1 MGGKYILEATGIDKA
16 FSGVTVLKG
25 AELCI
30 EPGELHAL
38 MGENGAGKSTLMKI
52 IMGIYTKDAGKVILD
67 GKEVEFKSAREALDA
82 GISMIH
88 QELSPIPEMTV
99 AENVFL
105 GREQKKIKGLPF
117 VDKKQLNQKTQELL
131 VEYELDQYIK
141 PTMKMKNLNIA
152 QIQMME
158 IIKAV
163 SYNSKVII
171 MDEPTSSLSEKET
184 ETLFHIID
192 NLRAKKVGI
201 IYISHRMEEVFEL
214 ADRVSV
220 LRDGQFIGCMK
231 VADASREQLINM
243 MVGRELEGGYPTN
256 TAKKGEVVLELK
268 NFTRKGVFEDVNLK
282 VRAGEILGLAGLVGA
297 GRSEVMRALV
307 GYDKLDSG
315 EIYLEG
321 KQITIR
327 HPQDAIKHHI
337 VMASEDRKELG
348 LVLCRNIKEN
358 VSLQNFDKLSGASF
372 IQKPKERKLAK
383 EYTEKMATKM
393 NGIDDL
399 VSSLSGGNQQKVVLA
414 KCLMSEPII
423 CENDDMGMGALSA
436 AQAAGRDDI
445 IIGGVDGLDDA
456 VAAVKDGSY
465 GVSVLQDSAGQ
476 GRVGVDVA
484 VAAAKGEEVEPD
496 TRIPFRPIT
505 KDNVDAYL
513 EGGVDAISGDDAAED
528 TTEEKTD
535 EAADDTAAEDTTEEE
550 AK

>member
-1 MGGKYILEATGIDKA
+1 MLAGKYILEAKGIDKS

-25 AELCI
+25 AELNI

-67 GKEVEFKSAREALDA
+67 GQEVDFKSARDALDA

-117 VDKKQLNQKTQELL
+117 VDKKELNKKTQELL
-131 VEYELDQYIK
+131 EEYELSEFIR
-141 PTMKMKNLNIA
+141 PNMKMKDLNIA

-184 ETLFHIID
+184 ETLFRIID
-192 NLRAKKVGI
+192 SLKAKNVGI

-220 LRDGQFIGCMK
+220 LRDGQFIGCVK
-231 VADASREQLINM
+231 VAEASREQLINM
-243 MVGRELEGGYPTN
+243 MVGRELEGGYPKN

-268 NFTRKGVFEDVNLK
+268 NFTRKGVFENVNLK
-282 VRAGEILGLAGLVGA
+282 VRAGEILGMAGLVGA

-315 EIYLEG
+315 EIILEG
-321 KQITIR
+321 QKIEIN
-327 HPQDAIKHHI
+327 HPKDAIQHHI
-337 VMASEDRKELG
+337 IMASEDRKQLG
-348 LVLCRNIKEN
+348 LVLCRSIKEN
-358 VSLQNFDKLSGASF
+358 VSLQNFDKMSTGSF
-372 IQKPKERKLAK
+372 INKLKENKLAN

-393 NGIDDL
+393 NGIGDL

-414 KCLMSEPII
+414 KCLLSDPKVLIMDEPTRGIDVGAKAAIYNIMIDLAKQGIAIIMISSEMPELIGMS
-423 CENDDMGMGALSA
+423 DRVMVM
-436 AQAAGRDDI
+436 AGGKVR
-445 IIGGVDGLDDA
+445 GELE
-456 VAAVKDGSY
+456 
-465 GVSVLQDSAGQ
+465 
-476 GRVGVDVA
+476 
-484 VAAAKGEEVEPD
+484 GEEAQSQQA
-496 TRIPFRPIT
+496 IMNLAF
-505 KDNVDAYL
+505 
-513 EGGVDAISGDDAAED
+513 GGE
-528 TTEEKTD
+528 
-535 EAADDTAAEDTTEEE
+535 
-550 AK
+550 

>member
-1 MGGKYILEATGIDKA
+1 MAGKYILEAKGIDKS

-25 AELCI
+25 AELNI

-67 GKEVEFKSAREALDA
+67 GQETNFKSAREALDA

-117 VDKKQLNQKTQELL
+117 VDKKELNKKTQELL
-131 VEYELDQYIK
+131 EEYELSEFIR
-141 PTMKMKNLNIA
+141 PNMKMKDLNIA

-184 ETLFHIID
+184 ETLFRIID
-192 NLRAKKVGI
+192 SLKAKNVGI

-220 LRDGQFIGCMK
+220 LRDGQFIGCVK
-231 VADASREQLINM
+231 VAEASREQLINM
-243 MVGRELEGGYPTN
+243 MVGRELEGGYPKN

-268 NFTRKGVFEDVNLK
+268 NFTRKGVFENVNLK
-282 VRAGEILGLAGLVGA
+282 VRAGEILGMAGLVGA

-315 EIYLEG
+315 EIILEG
-321 KQITIR
+321 QKIEIN
-327 HPQDAIKHHI
+327 HPKDAIKHHI
-337 VMASEDRKELG
+337 IMASEDRKQLG
-348 LVLCRNIKEN
+348 LVLCRSIKEN
-358 VSLQNFDKLSGASF
+358 VSLQNFDKMSTGSF
-372 IQKPKERKLAK
+372 INKLKENKLAN

-393 NGIDDL
+393 NGIGDL

-414 KCLMSEPII
+414 KCLLSDPKVLIMDEPTRGIDVGAKAAIYNIMIDLAKQGIAIIMISSEMPELIGMS
-423 CENDDMGMGALSA
+423 DRVMVM
-436 AQAAGRDDI
+436 AGGKVR
-445 IIGGVDGLDDA
+445 GELE
-456 VAAVKDGSY
+456 
-465 GVSVLQDSAGQ
+465 
-476 GRVGVDVA
+476 
-484 VAAAKGEEVEPD
+484 GEEAQSQQA
-496 TRIPFRPIT
+496 IMNLAF
-505 KDNVDAYL
+505 
-513 EGGVDAISGDDAAED
+513 GGE
-528 TTEEKTD
+528 
-535 EAADDTAAEDTTEEE
+535 
-550 AK
+550 

>member
-1 MGGKYILEATGIDKA
+1 MAGKYILEAKGIDKS

-52 IMGIYTKDAGKVILD
+52 IMGIYTKDAGKVILE
-67 GKEVEFKSAREALDA
+67 GQEVNFKSAREALDA

-117 VDKKQLNQKTQELL
+117 VDKKELNRKTQELL
-131 VEYELDQYIK
+131 EEYDLSEYIK
-141 PTMKMKNLNIA
+141 PNMKMKDLNIA

-184 ETLFHIID
+184 ETLFRIIA
-192 NLRAKKVGI
+192 NLKEKKVGI

-220 LRDGQFIGCMK
+220 LRDGQFIGCVK

-243 MVGRELEGGYPTN
+243 MVGRELEGGYPSN
-256 TAKKGEVVLELK
+256 TAEKGEVVLELK
-268 NFTRKGVFEDVNLK
+268 NFTRKGVFKNVNLQ
-282 VRAGEILGLAGLVGA
+282 VHAGEILGMAGLVGA

-315 EIYLEG
+315 EIILEG
-321 KQITIR
+321 KKIEIK
-327 HPQDAIKHHI
+327 HPKDAIKHHI
-337 VMASEDRKELG
+337 IMASEDRKQLG

-358 VSLQNFDKLSGASF
+358 VSLQNFDKMSTGSF
-372 IQKPKERKLAK
+372 INKVKEIQLAK
-383 EYTEKMATKM
+383 QYTEEMSTKM
-393 NGIDDL
+393 NGIGDL

-414 KCLMSEPII
+414 KCLMSDPKVLIMDEPTRGIDVGAKATIYNIMINLAKQGIAII
-423 CENDDMGMGALSA
+423 MISSEMPELIGMS
-436 AQAAGRDDI
+436 D
-445 IIGGVDGLDDA
+445 
-456 VAAVKDGSY
+456 
-465 GVSVLQDSAGQ
+465 
-476 GRVGVDVA
+476 RVIVMAEGEV
-484 VAAAKGEEVEPD
+484 KGELV
-496 TRIPFRPIT
+496 
-505 KDNVDAYL
+505 
-513 EGGVDAISGDDAAED
+513 G
-528 TTEEKTD
+528 
-535 EAADDTAAEDTTEEE
+535 EE
-550 AK
+550 AKSQQTIMNLAFGGE

>member
-1 MGGKYILEATGIDKA
+1 MAGKYILEAKGIDKS

-52 IMGIYTKDAGKVILD
+52 IMGIYTKDAGQVILD
-67 GKEVEFKSAREALDA
+67 GKEVDFKSAREALDA

-117 VDKKQLNQKTQELL
+117 VDKKELNKKTQELL
-131 VEYELDQYIK
+131 VEYDLSEFIK
-141 PTMKMKNLNIA
+141 PNMKMKDLNIA

-184 ETLFHIID
+184 ETLFRIID
-192 NLRAKKVGI
+192 NLKQKKVGI

-243 MVGRELEGGYPTN
+243 MVGRELESGYPRN
-256 TAKKGEVVLELK
+256 MAEKGKVVLELK
-268 NFTRKGVFEDVNLK
+268 NFTRKGVFENVNLQ
-282 VRAGEILGLAGLVGA
+282 VRAGEILGMAGLVGA

-315 EIYLEG
+315 EIILEG
-321 KQITIR
+321 QKIEIKHPKDAIR
-327 HPQDAIKHHI
+327 HHI
-337 VMASEDRKELG
+337 IMASEDRKQLG
-348 LVLCRNIKEN
+348 LVLCRSIKEN
-358 VSLQNFDKLSGASF
+358 VSIQNFDKMSSGSF
-372 IQKPKERKLAK
+372 INKIKESHLAN

-393 NGIDDL
+393 NGISDL

-414 KCLMSEPII
+414 KCLLSDPKVLIMDEPTRGIDVGAKAAIYNIMIELAKQGIAIIMISSEMPELIGMS
-423 CENDDMGMGALSA
+423 DRVVVM
-436 AQAAGRDDI
+436 AGGEVR
-445 IIGGVDGLDDA
+445 GEL
-456 VAAVKDGSY
+456 
-465 GVSVLQDSAGQ
+465 
-476 GRVGVDVA
+476 VG
-484 VAAAKGEEVEPD
+484 
-496 TRIPFRPIT
+496 
-505 KDNVDAYL
+505 
-513 EGGVDAISGDDAAED
+513 
-528 TTEEKTD
+528 
-535 EAADDTAAEDTTEEE
+535 EE
-550 AK
+550 AKSQQVIMNLAFGGE

>member
-1 MGGKYILEATGIDKA
+1 MAGKYILEATGIDKS

-67 GKEVEFKSAREALDA
+67 GQETNFKSAREALDA

-117 VDKKQLNQKTQELL
+117 VDKKELNKKTQELL
-131 VEYELDQYIK
+131 VEYELDDFIK
-141 PTMKMKNLNIA
+141 PNMKMKDLNIA

-184 ETLFHIID
+184 ETLFRIIAS
-192 NLRAKKVGI
+192 LKEKKVGI

-220 LRDGQFIGCMK
+220 LRDGQFIGCVK
-231 VADASREQLINM
+231 VAEASREQLINM
-243 MVGRELEGGYPTN
+243 MVGRELEGGYPKN
-256 TAKKGEVVLELK
+256 TAEKGEVVLELK
-268 NFTRKGVFEDVNLK
+268 NFTRKGVFENVNLK
-282 VRAGEILGLAGLVGA
+282 VHAGEILGMAGLVGA

-307 GYDKLDSG
+307 GYDSLDSG
-315 EIYLEG
+315 EVILEG
-321 KQITIR
+321 KKVEIK
-327 HPQDAIKHHI
+327 HPKDAIRNHI
-337 VMASEDRKELG
+337 IMASEDRKQLG
-348 LVLCRNIKEN
+348 LVLCRSIKEN
-358 VSLQNFDKLSGASF
+358 VSIQNFDKMSTGSF
-372 IQKPKERKLAK
+372 INKVKESRLAND
-383 EYTEKMATKM
+383 YTQKMATKM
-393 NGIDDL
+393 NGIGDL

-414 KCLMSEPII
+414 KCLLSEPKVLIMDEPTRGIDVGAKAAIYNIMIDLAKQGIAII
-423 CENDDMGMGALSA
+423 MISSEMPELIGMSDRVVVM
-436 AQAAGRDDI
+436 AGGKVR
-445 IIGGVDGLDDA
+445 GELV
-456 VAAVKDGSY
+456 
-465 GVSVLQDSAGQ
+465 
-476 GRVGVDVA
+476 
-484 VAAAKGEEVEPD
+484 GEEAQSQQ
-496 TRIPFRPIT
+496 TIMNLAF
-505 KDNVDAYL
+505 
-513 EGGVDAISGDDAAED
+513 GGE
-528 TTEEKTD
+528 
-535 EAADDTAAEDTTEEE
+535 
-550 AK
+550 

>member
-1 MGGKYILEATGIDKA
+1 MAGKYILEAKGIDKS

-25 AELCI
+25 AELNI

-67 GKEVEFKSAREALDA
+67 GQEVDFKSARDALDA

-117 VDKKQLNQKTQELL
+117 VDKKELNKKTQELL
-131 VEYELDQYIK
+131 EEYELCEFIR
-141 PTMKMKNLNIA
+141 PNMKMKDLNIA

-184 ETLFHIID
+184 ETLFRIID
-192 NLRAKKVGI
+192 SLKAKNVGI

-220 LRDGQFIGCMK
+220 LRDGQFIGCVK
-231 VADASREQLINM
+231 VAEASREQLINM
-243 MVGRELEGGYPTN
+243 MVGRELEGGYPKN

-268 NFTRKGVFEDVNLK
+268 NFTRKGVFENVNLK
-282 VRAGEILGLAGLVGA
+282 VRAGEILGMAGLVGA

-315 EIYLEG
+315 EIILEG
-321 KQITIR
+321 QKIEIN
-327 HPQDAIKHHI
+327 HPKDAIKHHI
-337 VMASEDRKELG
+337 IMASEDRKQLG
-348 LVLCRNIKEN
+348 LVLCRSIKEN
-358 VSLQNFDKLSGASF
+358 VSLQNFDKMSTGSF
-372 IQKPKERKLAK
+372 INKLKENKLAN

-393 NGIDDL
+393 NGIGDL

-414 KCLMSEPII
+414 KCLLSDPKVLIMDEPTRGIDVGAKAAIYNIMIDLAKQGIAIIMISSEMPELIGMS
-423 CENDDMGMGALSA
+423 DRVMVM
-436 AQAAGRDDI
+436 AGGKVR
-445 IIGGVDGLDDA
+445 GELE
-456 VAAVKDGSY
+456 
-465 GVSVLQDSAGQ
+465 
-476 GRVGVDVA
+476 
-484 VAAAKGEEVEPD
+484 GEEAQSQQA
-496 TRIPFRPIT
+496 IMNLAF
-505 KDNVDAYL
+505 
-513 EGGVDAISGDDAAED
+513 GGE
-528 TTEEKTD
+528 
-535 EAADDTAAEDTTEEE
+535 
-550 AK
+550 

>member
-1 MGGKYILEATGIDKA
+1 MAGKYILEAKGIDKS

-52 IMGIYTKDAGKVILD
+52 IMGIYTKDAGQVILD
-67 GKEVEFKSAREALDA
+67 GKEVDFKSAREALDA

-117 VDKKQLNQKTQELL
+117 VDKKELNKKTQELL
-131 VEYELDQYIK
+131 VEYDLSEFIK
-141 PTMKMKNLNIA
+141 PNMKMKDLNIA

-184 ETLFHIID
+184 ETLFRIID
-192 NLRAKKVGI
+192 NLKQKKVGI

-243 MVGRELEGGYPTN
+243 MVGRELESGYPRN
-256 TAKKGEVVLELK
+256 MAEKGKVVLELK
-268 NFTRKGVFEDVNLK
+268 NFTRKGVFENVNLQ
-282 VRAGEILGLAGLVGA
+282 VRAGEILGMAGLVGA

-315 EIYLEG
+315 EIILEG
-321 KQITIR
+321 QKIEIKHPKDAIR
-327 HPQDAIKHHI
+327 HHI
-337 VMASEDRKELG
+337 IMASEDRKQLG
-348 LVLCRNIKEN
+348 LVLCRSIKEN
-358 VSLQNFDKLSGASF
+358 VSIQNFDKMSSGSF
-372 IQKPKERKLAK
+372 INKIKESHLAN

-393 NGIDDL
+393 NGISDL

-414 KCLMSEPII
+414 KCLLSDPKVLIMDEPTRGIDVGAKAAIYNIMIELAKQGIAIIMISSEMPELIGMS
-423 CENDDMGMGALSA
+423 DRVVVM
-436 AQAAGRDDI
+436 AGGKVR
-445 IIGGVDGLDDA
+445 GEL
-456 VAAVKDGSY
+456 
-465 GVSVLQDSAGQ
+465 
-476 GRVGVDVA
+476 VG
-484 VAAAKGEEVEPD
+484 
-496 TRIPFRPIT
+496 
-505 KDNVDAYL
+505 
-513 EGGVDAISGDDAAED
+513 
-528 TTEEKTD
+528 
-535 EAADDTAAEDTTEEE
+535 EE
-550 AK
+550 AKSQQIIMNLAFGGE

>member
-1 MGGKYILEATGIDKA
+1 MAGKYILEAKGINKS

-52 IMGIYTKDAGKVILD
+52 IMGIYTKDAGQVILD
-67 GKEVEFKSAREALDA
+67 GKEVDFKSAREALDA

-117 VDKKQLNQKTQELL
+117 VDKKELNKKTQELL
-131 VEYELDQYIK
+131 VEYDLSEFIK
-141 PTMKMKNLNIA
+141 PNMKMKDLNIA

-184 ETLFHIID
+184 ETLFRIID
-192 NLRAKKVGI
+192 NLKQKKVGI

-243 MVGRELEGGYPTN
+243 MVGRELESGYPRN
-256 TAKKGEVVLELK
+256 MAEKGKVVLELK
-268 NFTRKGVFEDVNLK
+268 NFTRKGVFENVNLQ
-282 VRAGEILGLAGLVGA
+282 VRAGEILGMAGLVGA

-315 EIYLEG
+315 EIILEG
-321 KQITIR
+321 QKIEIKHPKDAIR
-327 HPQDAIKHHI
+327 HHI
-337 VMASEDRKELG
+337 IMASEDRKQLG
-348 LVLCRNIKEN
+348 LVLCRSIKEN
-358 VSLQNFDKLSGASF
+358 VSIQNFDKMSSGSF
-372 IQKPKERKLAK
+372 INKIKESHLAN

-393 NGIDDL
+393 NGISDL

-414 KCLMSEPII
+414 KCLLSDPKVLIMDEPTRGIDVGAKAAIYNIMIELAKQGIAIIMISSEMPELIGMS
-423 CENDDMGMGALSA
+423 DRVVVM
-436 AQAAGRDDI
+436 AGGKVR
-445 IIGGVDGLDDA
+445 GEL
-456 VAAVKDGSY
+456 
-465 GVSVLQDSAGQ
+465 
-476 GRVGVDVA
+476 VG
-484 VAAAKGEEVEPD
+484 
-496 TRIPFRPIT
+496 
-505 KDNVDAYL
+505 
-513 EGGVDAISGDDAAED
+513 
-528 TTEEKTD
+528 
-535 EAADDTAAEDTTEEE
+535 EE
-550 AK
+550 AKSQQVIMNLAFGGE

>member
-1 MGGKYILEATGIDKA
+1 MAGKYILEAKGIDKS

-25 AELCI
+25 AELNI

-67 GKEVEFKSAREALDA
+67 GQETNFKSAREALDA

-105 GREQKKIKGLPF
+105 GREQRKIKGLPF
-117 VDKKQLNQKTQELL
+117 VDKKELNKKTQELL
-131 VEYELDQYIK
+131 EEYDLSEFIK
-141 PTMKMKNLNIA
+141 PNMKMKDLNIA

-184 ETLFHIID
+184 ETLFRIID
-192 NLRAKKVGI
+192 SLKAKNVGI

-220 LRDGQFIGCMK
+220 LRDGQFIGCVK
-231 VADASREQLINM
+231 VAEASREQLINM
-243 MVGRELEGGYPTN
+243 MVGRELEGGYPKN

-268 NFTRKGVFEDVNLK
+268 NFTRKGVFENVNLK
-282 VRAGEILGLAGLVGA
+282 VRAGEILGMAGLVGA

-315 EIYLEG
+315 EIILEG
-321 KQITIR
+321 QKIEIN
-327 HPQDAIKHHI
+327 HPKDAIKHHI
-337 VMASEDRKELG
+337 IMASEDRKQLG
-348 LVLCRNIKEN
+348 LVLCRSIKEN
-358 VSLQNFDKLSGASF
+358 VSLQNFDKMSTGSF
-372 IQKPKERKLAK
+372 INKLKENKLAN

-393 NGIDDL
+393 NGIGDL

-414 KCLMSEPII
+414 KCLLSDPKVLIMDEPTRGIDVGAKAAIYNIMIDLAKQGIAIIMISSEMPELIGMS
-423 CENDDMGMGALSA
+423 DRVMVM
-436 AQAAGRDDI
+436 AGGKVR
-445 IIGGVDGLDDA
+445 GELE
-456 VAAVKDGSY
+456 
-465 GVSVLQDSAGQ
+465 
-476 GRVGVDVA
+476 
-484 VAAAKGEEVEPD
+484 GEEAQSQQA
-496 TRIPFRPIT
+496 IMNLAF
-505 KDNVDAYL
+505 
-513 EGGVDAISGDDAAED
+513 GGE
-528 TTEEKTD
+528 
-535 EAADDTAAEDTTEEE
+535 
-550 AK
+550 

>member
-1 MGGKYILEATGIDKA
+1 MAGKYILEAKGIDKS

-25 AELCI
+25 AELNI

-67 GKEVEFKSAREALDA
+67 GQEVDFKSARDALDA

-117 VDKKQLNQKTQELL
+117 VDKKELNKKTQELL
-131 VEYELDQYIK
+131 EEYELSEFIR
-141 PTMKMKNLNIA
+141 PNMKMKDLNIA

-171 MDEPTSSLSEKET
+171 IDEPTSSLSEKET
-184 ETLFHIID
+184 ETLFRIID
-192 NLRAKKVGI
+192 SLKAKNVGI

-220 LRDGQFIGCMK
+220 LRDGQFIGCVK
-231 VADASREQLINM
+231 VAEASREQLINM
-243 MVGRELEGGYPTN
+243 MVGRELEGGYPHN
-256 TAKKGEVVLELK
+256 TAEKGEVVLELK
-268 NFTRKGVFEDVNLK
+268 NFTRKGVFKNVNLQ
-282 VRAGEILGLAGLVGA
+282 VHAGEILGMAGLVGA

-315 EIYLEG
+315 EIILEG
-321 KQITIR
+321 KKIEIK
-327 HPQDAIKHHI
+327 HPKDAIKHHI
-337 VMASEDRKELG
+337 IMASEDRKQLG

-358 VSLQNFDKLSGASF
+358 VSLQNFDKMSTGSF
-372 IQKPKERKLAK
+372 INKLKESQLAK
-383 EYTEKMATKM
+383 QYTEEMATKM
-393 NGIDDL
+393 NGIGDL

-414 KCLMSEPII
+414 KCLLSDPKVLIMDEPTRGIDVGAKAAIYNIMIDLAKRGIAIIMISSEMPELIGMS
-423 CENDDMGMGALSA
+423 D
-436 AQAAGRDDI
+436 
-445 IIGGVDGLDDA
+445 
-456 VAAVKDGSY
+456 
-465 GVSVLQDSAGQ
+465 
-476 GRVGVDVA
+476 RVIVMAEGEV
-484 VAAAKGEEVEPD
+484 KGELV
-496 TRIPFRPIT
+496 
-505 KDNVDAYL
+505 
-513 EGGVDAISGDDAAED
+513 G
-528 TTEEKTD
+528 
-535 EAADDTAAEDTTEEE
+535 EE
-550 AK
+550 AKSQQVIMNLAFGGE

>member
-1 MGGKYILEATGIDKA
+1 MAGKYILEAKGIDKS

-52 IMGIYTKDAGKVILD
+52 IMGIYTKDAGKVILE
-67 GKEVEFKSAREALDA
+67 GQEVNFKSAREALDA

-117 VDKKQLNQKTQELL
+117 VDKKELNRKTQELL
-131 VEYELDQYIK
+131 EEYDLSEYIK
-141 PTMKMKNLNIA
+141 PNMKMKDLNIA

-184 ETLFHIID
+184 ETLFRIIA
-192 NLRAKKVGI
+192 NLKEKKVGI

-220 LRDGQFIGCMK
+220 LRDGQFIGCVK

-243 MVGRELEGGYPTN
+243 MVGRELEGGYPSN
-256 TAKKGEVVLELK
+256 TAEKGEVVLELK
-268 NFTRKGVFEDVNLK
+268 NFTRKGVFKNVNLQ
-282 VRAGEILGLAGLVGA
+282 VHAGEILGMAGLVGA

-315 EIYLEG
+315 EIILEG
-321 KQITIR
+321 KKIEIK
-327 HPQDAIKHHI
+327 HPKDAIKHHI
-337 VMASEDRKELG
+337 IMASEDRKQLG

-358 VSLQNFDKLSGASF
+358 VSLQNFDKMSSGSF
-372 IQKPKERKLAK
+372 INKVKEIQLAK
-383 EYTEKMATKM
+383 QYTEEMSTKM
-393 NGIDDL
+393 NGIGDL

-414 KCLMSEPII
+414 KCLMSDPKVLIMDEPTRGIDVGAKATIYNIMINLAKQGIAII
-423 CENDDMGMGALSA
+423 MISSEMPELIGMS
-436 AQAAGRDDI
+436 D
-445 IIGGVDGLDDA
+445 
-456 VAAVKDGSY
+456 
-465 GVSVLQDSAGQ
+465 
-476 GRVGVDVA
+476 RVIVMAEGEV
-484 VAAAKGEEVEPD
+484 KGELV
-496 TRIPFRPIT
+496 
-505 KDNVDAYL
+505 
-513 EGGVDAISGDDAAED
+513 G
-528 TTEEKTD
+528 
-535 EAADDTAAEDTTEEE
+535 EE
-550 AK
+550 AKSQQTIMNLAFGGE